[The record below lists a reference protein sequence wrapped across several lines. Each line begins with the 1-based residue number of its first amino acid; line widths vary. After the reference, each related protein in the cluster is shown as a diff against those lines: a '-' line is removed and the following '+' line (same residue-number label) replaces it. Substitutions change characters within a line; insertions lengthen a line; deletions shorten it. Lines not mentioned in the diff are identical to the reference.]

1 MTDPLDDIRYIADST
16 HRPVVLAA
24 LAERPR
30 SRDELRAVTGA
41 SAATVGR
48 LLVGFEER
56 GWLERAGREYRLTRL
71 GAFVAAGFSRLH
83 DQIAA
88 SGELQPLL
96 RGIPLD
102 DIGIG
107 VDQLVGA
114 RVTRRT
120 PSEPLAIASRI
131 RELELTSQD
140 ARSLTDFFP
149 EPCIDGRYEAIVD
162 GTQTFEAVF
171 SPGVVAGAMASSA
184 AEKFAAIVDADRT
197 DVRVYADPI
206 DYRVMV
212 HDGVA
217 CLVVTDDRDVS
228 IGMVETDDETVLTW
242 VSDRFERHQA
252 AATPLTVDRLETVA
266 AEAATGA

>member
-1 MTDPLDDIRYIADST
+1 MSDPLDDIRYLADST

-30 SRDELRAVTGA
+30 SRDELRVVTGA
-41 SAATVGR
+41 SAATVAR
-48 LLVGFEER
+48 LVTGFEER
-56 GWLERAGREYRLTRL
+56 GWLERADREYRLTTL

-83 DQIAA
+83 REMAA
-88 SGELQPLL
+88 SEELQPLL
-96 RGIPLD
+96 PGMPLD
-102 DIGIG
+102 EIGIG

-114 RVTRRT
+114 RVTRVT

-149 EPCIDGRYEAIVD
+149 EPCIDGRYEAIVE
-162 GTQTFEAVF
+162 GTQRYQAVF
-171 SPGVVAGAMASSA
+171 SPGVVAAAMASAA
-184 AEKFAAIVDADRT
+184 AEKFTAIVDADSA
-197 DVRVYADPI
+197 DIRVYEGPI

-217 CLVVTDDRDVS
+217 CLIVRNEQNISV
-228 IGMVETDDETVLTW
+228 GMVETDDETVLDW
-242 VSDRFERHQA
+242 VVDRFERHQA
-252 AATPLTVDRLETVA
+252 EATPLTADRLEAVA
-266 AEAATGA
+266 EDATAEV